1 MDDMTIEQFC
11 DLHGACPEGREWAME
26 NCRSMREV
34 WETANPLWLLW
45 VATRPDVL
53 SDRELR
59 LFAVWCARQVQ
70 HLMTDPRSVAAI
82 DVAERYANGEATDA
96 DLDAACDAAMAAARN
111 ASWDAAWAGGAVG
124 ARSAARNAAWV
135 AVRAWD
141 AVRAGGAVGARSAAR
156 NAAWVA
162 AEAGYAAWDAAE
174 AAQADW
180 LRTNCT
186 PRFTRA
192 ADKEEVTT

>member
-11 DLHGACPEGREWAME
+11 DLHGACREGREWAME

-70 HLMTDPRSVAAI
+70 HLMNDPWSVAAI

-96 DLDAACDAAMAAARN
+96 DLDAAWSAASN
-111 ASWDAAWAGGAVG
+111 AAWAAVG
-124 ARSAARNAAWV
+124 AGYAAWAAVWAASRFVTGHTGIAARNAAW
-135 AVRAWD
+135 A
-141 AVRAGGAVGARSAAR
+141 
-156 NAAWVA
+156 A

-186 PRFTRA
+186 PRFARVA
-192 ADKEEVTT
+192 GKEEVTT